1 MVKRTSP
8 EDLPDWESAVDITE
22 IVRDKRSQKRSG
34 EAKRRRRN
42 RRYANRLLN
51 TRLTQVG
58 IGESAEEAEEEL

>member
-8 EDLPDWESAVDITE
+8 KDLPDWESAVDLTD

-51 TRLTQVG
+51 TRLAQVG
-58 IGESAEEAEEEL
+58 LDQSAEEAEEAL